1 MKGAAVDK
9 KNSYGWTPVM
19 QASRHGHANIISLI
33 LQHQIDINAT
43 TAYGVTALTLAARG
57 GHLQV
62 VRLLVEAGIDIN
74 GSSSCE
80 YTPLMAAAQHGHD
93 TVVRLLLDRGC
104 DVNYRTPS
112 TGITPLMLA
121 ALNGHMTTAQILIER
136 GGDPNL
142 SNVLEHTALAI
153 AASRG
158 KREVRGFLER
168 KTTNKTIIG
177 ELYKCPIFN
186 ACMNSCIQSLL
197 HA

>member
-9 KNSYGWTPVM
+9 RNTYGWTPVM
-19 QASRHGHANIISLI
+19 QASRHGHTNIISLI

-43 TAYGVTALTLAARG
+43 TSFGVTALTLAARG

-74 GSSSCE
+74 GANSCE
-80 YTPLMAAAQHGHD
+80 FTPLMAAAQHGHD
-93 TVVRLLLDRGC
+93 TIVRLLMDRGC

-112 TGITPLMLA
+112 TGISPLMLA

-153 AASRG
+153 AARRG
-158 KREVRGFLER
+158 KREVSGFLER

-177 ELYKCPIFN
+177 KFYNIFSN
-186 ACMNSCIQSLL
+186 PAVAKKSSYL
-197 HA
+197 